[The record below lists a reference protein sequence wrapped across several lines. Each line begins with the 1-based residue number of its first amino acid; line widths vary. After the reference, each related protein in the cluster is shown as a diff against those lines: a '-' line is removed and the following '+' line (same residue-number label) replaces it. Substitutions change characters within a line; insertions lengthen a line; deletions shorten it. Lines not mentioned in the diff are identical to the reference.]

1 MQLVEKNECCIFF
14 DVKNAMGELGSLPV
28 SHSFDGTIA
37 AYLLNPLKSDYTGE
51 DVARER
57 LNLLIEDKLPDD
69 SKACYEAYTADA
81 KRLHQ
86 FCMEQLKEEQYVAGC
101 LWT

>member
-1 MQLVEKNECCIFF
+1 MNVAYSLI
-14 DVKNAMGELGSLPV
+14 VKNAMGELGSLPV
-28 SHSFDGTIA
+28 SHCFDGTIA

-69 SKACYEAYTADA
+69 SKACYEAYTGWKAA
-81 KRLHQ
+81 PILQ
-86 FCMEQLKEEQYVAGC
+86 EQLKEIQICGNC
-101 LWT
+101 LWM

>member
-1 MQLVEKNECCIFF
+1 MQWEK
-14 DVKNAMGELGSLPV
+14 LGSLPV
-28 SHSFDGTIA
+28 SHCFDGTIA

-69 SKACYEAYTADA
+69 SKACYEAYTGWKAA
-81 KRLHQ
+81 PILR
-86 FCMEQLKEEQYVAGC
+86 EQLTENNMWKLICGC
-101 LWT
+101 RDAACRDIV